1 LTRANND
8 TLIRQRTATGTEF
21 ENIIDADPIDV
32 QTEYD
37 RVDGRGMMIVRD
49 RRSDEPSRTTGLNR
63 TVYASGVVAIEAT
76 DHPADALP
84 LTMIESEL
92 RARGQAFLAQDAA
105 ELAGLIAEAMAAG
118 MPVETIAQVSGVPV
132 ENIRRLSAGG

>member
-1 LTRANND
+1 MN

-21 ENIIDADPIDV
+21 ENIIDGDPVDV
-32 QTEYD
+32 QAEYD

-63 TVYASGVVAIEAT
+63 TVYASSVVAIEAT

-92 RARGQAFLAQDAA
+92 RARGQTFLAQDAVHAA
-105 ELAGLIAEAMAAG
+105 EFA
-118 MPVETIAQVSGVPV
+118 
-132 ENIRRLSAGG
+132 SA

>member
-1 LTRANND
+1 MN

-21 ENIIDADPIDV
+21 ENIIDADPVDV

-63 TVYASGVVAIEAT
+63 TVYASSVVAIKAT
-76 DHPADALP
+76 DHPAEALP

-92 RARGQAFLAQDAA
+92 RARGQACLAQDAARAA

-118 MPVETIAQVSGVPV
+118 VPVETIAQVSGVSV
-132 ENIRRLSAGG
+132 ENVRQLSAGG

>member
-1 LTRANND
+1 
-8 TLIRQRTATGTEF
+8 
-21 ENIIDADPIDV
+21 
-32 QTEYD
+32 
-37 RVDGRGMMIVRD
+37 M
-49 RRSDEPSRTTGLNR
+49 
-63 TVYASGVVAIEAT
+63 AIEAT

-105 ELAGLIAEAMAAG
+105 HAAKFAGPITEAMAAG
-118 MPVETIAQVSGVPV
+118 MSVETIAQVSGVPV